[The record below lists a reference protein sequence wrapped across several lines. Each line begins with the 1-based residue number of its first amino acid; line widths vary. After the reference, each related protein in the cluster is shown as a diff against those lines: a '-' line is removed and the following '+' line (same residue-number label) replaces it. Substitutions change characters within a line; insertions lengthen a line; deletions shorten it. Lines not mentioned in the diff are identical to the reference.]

1 MKRARVIETDNGIQ
15 DGITVAHY
23 DRMMCKLR
31 DRGWMETNSL
41 LASGICSGR
50 VLEIGPGPGY
60 LGLEWLTKTQDSRL
74 TAVEISVEMIEQARR
89 NAAGYGLQERV
100 EYVPGD
106 AHALPFEDAVFD
118 GVFSNGSLHE
128 WAHPKTVF
136 AQIHRV
142 LKPGARFFVSDL
154 RRDMSPL
161 IAWFLWLNTRPRE
174 IRPGLLSS
182 IRAAYTADEVRGL
195 ADQVAFRDLCVKGK
209 AIGIEITG
217 VRAA

>member
-1 MKRARVIETDNGIQ
+1 M
-15 DGITVAHY
+15 
-23 DRMMCKLR
+23 
-31 DRGWMETNSL
+31 
-41 LASGICSGR
+41 
-50 VLEIGPGPGY
+50 
-60 LGLEWLTKTQDSRL
+60 
-74 TAVEISVEMIEQARR
+74 
-89 NAAGYGLQERV
+89 
-100 EYVPGD
+100 
-106 AHALPFEDAVFD
+106 
-118 GVFSNGSLHE
+118 
-128 WAHPKTVF
+128 F

-195 ADQVAFRDLCVKGK
+195 ADQVTFRDLCVKGK